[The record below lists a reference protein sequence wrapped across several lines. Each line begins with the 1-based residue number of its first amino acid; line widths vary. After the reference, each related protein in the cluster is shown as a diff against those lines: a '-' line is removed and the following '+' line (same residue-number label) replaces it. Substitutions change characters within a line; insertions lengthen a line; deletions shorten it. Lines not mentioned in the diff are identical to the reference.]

1 MRICLQAILCTVI
14 LLTTFS
20 CAHSKM
26 MTYNSYQRVD
36 IGDNIFD
43 VQSYNG
49 PPYEIRNVGNG
60 VREYVY
66 VERIPTAEGTDLFR
80 EYTLI
85 VIDGRVTEKKMHE
98 SMPSTIQM
106 QLQSQLQG
114 N

>member
-1 MRICLQAILCTVI
+1 MIKRLAISCAVI
-14 LLTTFS
+14 VLITFS
-20 CAHSKM
+20 CTPSKM

-49 PPYEIRNVGNG
+49 PPYEIRNAGNSA
-60 VREYVY
+60 REYVY
-66 VERIPTAEGTDLFR
+66 VERIPTAEGTGLFR

-85 VIDGRVTEKKMHE
+85 VVDGKVTEKKMHE
-98 SMPSTIQM
+98 SMASTIQI